1 MGASAEQ
8 TLRGTRVVVKEL
20 TTADVRDWM
29 REIEQGLLP
38 IDPAGDALF
47 DDVSLAD
54 IARMTT
60 AQAEWLAEFAPSE
73 LRPLADL
80 CKQVNP
86 HFFRLRAVV
95 QAAHLAQ
102 VRGILSA
109 ANAAT
114 SNEMSSS

>member
-1 MGASAEQ
+1 MAASAEK
-8 TLRGTRVVVKEL
+8 TLRGTRVLVNEL
-20 TTADVRDWM
+20 TTSDVRDWM
-29 REIEQGLLP
+29 RQVELGILP

-47 DDVSLAD
+47 EDVSLDD

-60 AQAEWLAEFAPSE
+60 ADREWLAEFGPSE

-86 HFFRLRAVV
+86 HFFRLRAVY

-102 VRGILSA
+102 IRSVLSA
-109 ANAAT
+109 ASAST
-114 SNEMSSS
+114 SNETSSS